1 VATVELE
8 GVSKA
13 YGAHRAV
20 HELSLAV
27 DSGESVALLGPS
39 GCGKTT
45 TLNMIAGFLEPDA
58 GHIRIDG
65 RAVDGVPPYR
75 RNIGMVF
82 QHYALFPHLTV
93 ADNLAFGLRMR
104 KVGTAEIVRRVGGA
118 LELVHLGGLEL
129 RYPRELSGGQQQRVA
144 LARAL
149 VVEPA
154 VLLLDEPLS
163 NLDAK
168 LRQTMREEIV
178 ELQRR
183 LGITTIFVTHDQ
195 EEALAIARRV
205 AVMDAGR
212 VEQVGAP
219 EAIYARP
226 RTEFVARFIGEANLL
241 PGAVLGAERGGLAVR
256 ADSGARLL
264 APADDAFRPGDRVF
278 VMVRPEKIR
287 FAPAEASGID
297 NRIEATVRS
306 VSFLGAITRCH
317 LSAGAQPLI
326 VTTGDP
332 ADLPAAGRRAVL
344 EWSSKD
350 CRLLAETRAG

>member
-20 HELSLAV
+20 QELSLSIE
-27 DSGESVALLGPS
+27 SGESVALLGPS

-65 RAVDGVPPYR
+65 RAVGGVPPYR

-104 KVGTAEIVRRVGGA
+104 KADRAEIARRVGGA
-118 LELVHLGGLEL
+118 LELVHLGGLER

-168 LRQTMREEIV
+168 LRQEMREEIV
-178 ELQRR
+178 ELQQR

-195 EEALAIARRV
+195 EEALAIAQRI

-219 EAIYARP
+219 EAIYGRP

-241 PGAVLGAERGGLAVR
+241 PGEVLGPERGGLAVWV
-256 ADSGARLL
+256 DLGARVL
-264 APADDAFRPGDRVF
+264 APADAGFEAGDRVL
-278 VMVRPEKIR
+278 VMVRPEKMR
-287 FAPAEASGID
+287 FGAARAGATE
-297 NRIEATVRS
+297 NLIEATVRS
-306 VSFLGAITRCH
+306 VSFLGAVTRCH
-317 LSAGAQPLI
+317 LTAGAQTLI
-326 VTTGDP
+326 VTTGE
-332 ADLPAAGRRAVL
+332 ASGLPAAGQRAAL
-344 EWSSKD
+344 EWDSRD
-350 CRLLAETRAG
+350 CRLLAETRA

>member
-1 VATVELE
+1 MATVELE
-8 GVSKA
+8 GVSKF

-20 HELSLAV
+20 HEFSLSIA
-27 DSGESVALLGPS
+27 SGESVALLGPS

-45 TLNMIAGFLEPDA
+45 TLNMIGGFLEPDA
-58 GHIRIDG
+58 GHIRIAG
-65 RAVDGVPPYR
+65 RAVGGVPPYR

-104 KVGTAEIVRRVGGA
+104 RASKAEIVRRVGGV
-118 LELVHLGGLEL
+118 LELVHLGGLER

-168 LRQTMREEIV
+168 LRQEMRQEIV
-178 ELQRR
+178 ELQQR

-195 EEALAIARRV
+195 EEALAIAGRI

-212 VEQVGAP
+212 IEQVGAP
-219 EAIYARP
+219 EAIYGSP

-241 PGAVLGAERGGLAVR
+241 PGEVLGPVRDGLAVR
-256 ADSGARLL
+256 ADLGARVL
-264 APADDAFRPGDRVF
+264 APADAGFKAGDRVL
-278 VMVRPEKIR
+278 VMVRPEKIYLGV
-287 FAPAEASGID
+287 AGSGTAE

-306 VSFLGAITRCH
+306 VSFLGAVTRC
-317 LSAGAQPLI
+317 LLTAGAQPLI
-326 VTTGDP
+326 VTTGE
-332 ADLPAAGRRAVL
+332 ASGLPAAGQRAAL
-344 EWSSKD
+344 EWNSRD
-350 CRLLAETRAG
+350 CRLLAETRAC

>member
-104 KVGTAEIVRRVGGA
+104 KVGTGEIARRVGGA
-118 LELVHLGGLEL
+118 LELVHLGGLER

-178 ELQRR
+178 ELQQR

-195 EEALAIARRV
+195 EEALAIARRI

-226 RTEFVARFIGEANLL
+226 RTEFVARFIGGHNVVAVG
-241 PGAVLGAERGGLAVR
+241 GAKLAVR
-256 ADSGARLL
+256 ADRLRLAPLGDAATDGVGLAATVTDVEYQGSVVQTTLITAGGSELTSVTAEQVFDRDPWKPGARV
-264 APADDAFRPGDRVF
+264 AVSWEPDDAH
-278 VMVRPEKIR
+278 
-287 FAPAEASGID
+287 A
-297 NRIEATVRS
+297 
-306 VSFLGAITRCH
+306 
-317 LSAGAQPLI
+317 
-326 VTTGDP
+326 
-332 ADLPAAGRRAVL
+332 
-344 EWSSKD
+344 
-350 CRLLAETRAG
+350 LA

>member
-1 VATVELE
+1 MATVELE

-27 DSGESVALLGPS
+27 ASGESVALLGPS

-45 TLNMIAGFLEPDA
+45 TLNMIAGFLAPDA

-104 KVGTAEIVRRVGGA
+104 KADQVEISRRVGGA
-118 LELVHLGGLEL
+118 LELVHLGGLER

-168 LRQTMREEIV
+168 LRQSMREEIV
-178 ELQRR
+178 ELQQR

-195 EEALAIARRV
+195 EEALAIARRI

-212 VEQVGAP
+212 IEQIGAP
-219 EAIYARP
+219 EAIYGRP
-226 RTEFVARFIGEANLL
+226 STEFVARFIGEANLL
-241 PGAVLGAERGGLAVR
+241 PGEVLGPEGGKLRVR
-256 ADSGARLL
+256 ADIGAMLLVPADAAFVPGARVL
-264 APADDAFRPGDRVF
+264 
-278 VMVRPEKIR
+278 VMIRPEKIR
-287 FAPAEASGID
+287 VGTAGAGE
-297 NRIEATVRS
+297 NRVEATVKS

-317 LSAGAQPLI
+317 LTAGDQQLI
-326 VTTGDP
+326 VTAGE
-332 ADLPAAGRRAVL
+332 ASGLPAAGQRAAL
-344 EWSSKD
+344 AWATDD
-350 CRLLAETRAG
+350 CRLLAATRNG